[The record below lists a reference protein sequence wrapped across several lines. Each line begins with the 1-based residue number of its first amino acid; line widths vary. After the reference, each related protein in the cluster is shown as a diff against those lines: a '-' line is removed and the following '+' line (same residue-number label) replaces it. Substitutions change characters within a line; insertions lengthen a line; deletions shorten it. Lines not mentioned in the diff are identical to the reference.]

1 MRLLILIAFISS
13 QINAR
18 DLGSFGATFAIVEEN
33 PIEMILRKLNGLSE
47 TGELDSH
54 QKIVQER
61 IRQRAMNP
69 NPVTGITKATT
80 NKTRFYDPSIR
91 VPYDLKDHQGTIFH
105 RAGTIVNP
113 LTRQQFMKPFVFING
128 EDKEQVDW
136 ALKQLKEDSTTKI
149 ILVQGSPFTLS
160 ELYGIRFY
168 FDQQGKLVEKL
179 GIKEVP
185 ARVSRNQDKLQIDNI
200 ALGGDQTP

>member
-1 MRLLILIAFISS
+1 MRFLILIAFISS
-13 QINAR
+13 QLNAR
-18 DLGSFGATFAIVEEN
+18 DLGKFGATFVIIEEN
-33 PIEMILRKLNGLSE
+33 PIEMILRKLNGLAE

-136 ALKQLKEDSTTKI
+136 ALKQLEEDSTTKI

-168 FDQQGKLVEKL
+168 FDQQGKLAEKL